1 MPIPFVVGAAVAA
14 AAAFGGKKAY
24 DGHQTKKEAKD
35 IAERAGSYYE
45 KTKQEF
51 DDKNQQV
58 SIALETLGQFELKI
72 GSDMNEFQIIAS
84 ELLNQ
89 LSTAKNSELKINLPE
104 HRLNKIADLSMSAA
118 TYLKGL
124 AGGAAVGA
132 AASFAMYSGVIAF
145 AAASTGT
152 PIAALSGAAAYNA
165 TMAAIGG
172 GSIAAGGWGMAA
184 APYVLGGAAMAP
196 ILAVA
201 GYLYNRQAE
210 KALQNAE
217 EFRDKAYQAAHK
229 MNLANKHLVKVTSE
243 VENLTKELERIYV
256 VFSEYFEQLKSLNT
270 LIKNNTLSLEMM
282 NDNLVLIIQNGY
294 QLAAIMTDI
303 ITTPL
308 FKMRKSPN
316 GLAVVEAKK
325 DENGKEIYVPV
336 IEKDENDMQLLNSD
350 EINEA
355 IAKGSDEEIQ
365 KVLIK

>member
-24 DGHQTKKEAKD
+24 DGHNAKKEAKD
-35 IAERAGSYYE
+35 IAERAGSQYE
-45 KTKQEF
+45 KTKQNF
-51 DDKNQQV
+51 DEHNEQV

-84 ELLNQ
+84 ELLNK
-89 LSTAKNSELKINLPE
+89 LSAAKNSEVKINLPE
-104 HRLNKIADLSMSAA
+104 HRLNKIADLSLSA
-118 TYLKGL
+118 TSYLGGL
-124 AGGAAVGA
+124 AGGTAVGA

-201 GYLYNRQAE
+201 GYLYNRHAE
-210 KALQNAE
+210 KALKNAE
-217 EFRDKAYQAAHK
+217 EFKNEVHQAVNK
-229 MNLANKHLVKVTSE
+229 MRLANHHLFKVTRE
-243 VENLTKELERIYV
+243 IKNLTNELERIYV

-270 LIKNNTLSLEMM
+270 LIKNNMLSVEIM

-308 FKMRKSPN
+308 FKMKKSPD

-325 DENGKEIYVPV
+325 DEKGNEIYVPV
-336 IEKDENDMQLLNSD
+336 IEKDENDMQVLNFG
-350 EINEA
+350 EIDTVL
-355 IAKGSDEEIQ
+355 AKGSDEEIQ
-365 KVLIK
+365 KVLMK